1 MIGRGPLR
9 LSHLLAVGA
18 LTAGLVFAGFF
29 THPSPAY
36 AGSGELAQTV
46 SHVVT
51 FQSEG
56 TASQHVT
63 SAASVGA
70 FLHERGIVV
79 GDRDYVAPALD
90 VPLSD
95 HLTIVY
101 RPAVPVSIF
110 NSHQRLDV
118 VSNAETVAAL
128 LDEQSV
134 HVGPNDVVQP
144 ALDEP
149 VPANGSV
156 RVTRVVSWDKTEKR
170 KIGEQVVHR
179 IDFSLSP
186 GTTKIVAKGAPGE
199 REVMVRFTQRDDQAV
214 SASIVSSYVVKKP
227 RPRIIAEGVGEY
239 AAFERFARGGIEHT
253 SYVAANALAMIA
265 TAYTANCIGC
275 SGITASG
282 RPAGH
287 GIVAVDPGVIALGT
301 KLFIP
306 GYGFAVAGDT
316 GGAIRGRRID
326 LGFNSIRDAML
337 FGRREVVVYR
347 LR

>member
-9 LSHLLAVGA
+9 LSHLLAVGV
-18 LTAGLVFAGFF
+18 LTAGLVCAGFF

-36 AGSGELAQTV
+36 AGSGEVSQTV

-51 FQSEG
+51 FQSQG

-63 SAASVGA
+63 SAATVGE

-95 HLTIVY
+95 RLTVVY

-128 LDEQSV
+128 LDEQNV
-134 HVGPNDVVQP
+134 RIGPHDVVEP
-144 ALDEP
+144 ALQEQ
-149 VPANGSV
+149 VPANGTV
-156 RVTRVVSWDKTEKR
+156 RVTHIVSWSKTEKR
-170 KIGEQVVHR
+170 KIGEQVVR
-179 IDFSLSP
+179 RLDFSLSP
-186 GTTKIVAKGAPGE
+186 GTTRVLAKGSPGE
-199 REVMVRFTQRDDQAV
+199 REVMVRFTQRDDQTV
-214 SASIVSSYVVKKP
+214 SKAIVSSYVVRKP

-239 AAFERFARGGIEHT
+239 AAFQEFERGGIEHT
-253 SYVAANALAMIA
+253 SYVAANALAMVA
-265 TAYTANCIGC
+265 TAYTASCIGC

-301 KLFIP
+301 RLYIP

-326 LGFNSIRDAML
+326 LGFNSVRDAML